1 VRDPAGRTLYRIEPG
16 YGARLIIRDR
26 SGRHTGT
33 IERR

>member
-16 YGARLIIRDR
+16 YGDRLTIRDR
-26 SGRHTGT
+26 SGRRAGT